1 MPLPERSP
9 QVSPLQRSLTLII
22 TTSPTPSAPTTDLLS
37 AVIASF
43 HAHCTALLDCPVIV
57 VFDTYDH
64 VVEKARLKKGQVTPE
79 GARVYDAY
87 KENVKDLVTREF
99 LHYTPDAAPLE
110 WETRHGEAEYGSP
123 GGRSSGHFVNVNIH
137 SAHTRRVTFMEP
149 EKRLGFGLG
158 VRTALR
164 EAETPY
170 VWVHQHDWALDSH
183 IPIAALLDAMQA
195 STLSETAPI
204 RYVCLPSPRTVEYEA
219 SMHVARFPVL
229 RDLSAEL
236 TGNYTAPS
244 TGEVV
249 PLTPLYF
256 WHDKPHIVE
265 RKHYLERVFPSQLA
279 IGRGMFI
286 EDSIGQRARN
296 GMKEGQWARWACWLF
311 APGGGRQVC
320 VRHLHGRVWKGEED
334 RKENEKKW
342 EALKSGRQ
350 ERLGAGEDQ
359 QDGEGQDGPQRRY
372 DDTDDS

>member
-1 MPLPERSP
+1 MPPSLLEPEQSAFLLDR
-9 QVSPLQRSLTLII
+9 LLTLII

-43 HAHCTALLDCPVIV
+43 HTHCTALLNCPVIV

-64 VVEKARLKKGQVTPE
+64 VVEQARLKKGQVTPE

-87 KENVKDLVTREF
+87 KENVKALVTREF
-99 LHYTPDAAPLE
+99 LSQTLPSLPSLD
-110 WETRHGEAEYGSP
+110 WEVRRAEAEYGSP
-123 GGRSSGHFVNVNIH
+123 GGRSSGRSVDVNIH
-137 SAHTRRVTFMEP
+137 CTRDRRITFMEP
-149 EKRLGFGLG
+149 EKRLGFGLA
-158 VRTALR
+158 VRSALR
-164 EAETPY
+164 EADTPY
-170 VWVHQHDWALDSH
+170 VWIHQHDWALDSH
-183 IPIAALLDAMQA
+183 IPIANLLDAMRA
-195 STLSETAPI
+195 STSSTTAPI

-229 RDLSAEL
+229 RDLSAAL
-236 TGNYTAPS
+236 TGRYPAPT

-256 WHDKPHIVE
+256 WHDKPHVVE
-265 RKHYLERVFPSQLA
+265 RRHYLERVFPSQLA

-311 APGGGRQVC
+311 APGDGKQVC

-334 RKENEKKW
+334 RRENEKKW
-342 EALKSGRQ
+342 DALKSGKLDKVASEELCQDEQ
-350 ERLGAGEDQ
+350 ERNA
-359 QDGEGQDGPQRRY
+359 
-372 DDTDDS
+372 